1 MQWAA
6 ARVVEQLLG
15 LCGGA
20 AFPEQVLIVEPPVP
34 GLFSLALA
42 GQGSSCGFP
51 GCRCFMGILGGI
63 PEIGSSEI
71 GGHEE

>member
-1 MQWAA
+1 MWAA
-6 ARVVEQLLG
+6 AGLVEQLLG

-34 GLFSLALA
+34 GVFSLALA

-51 GCRCFMGILGGI
+51 GCRCFMGGI
-63 PEIGSSEI
+63 PEIGISEI